1 MSFRLPGF
9 IEAGALAT
17 ESPLRD
23 LAAILRSRT
32 PLIAVESNE
41 EPQVVSIVRQLGRQ
55 FQLKAYS
62 WTVTEGMQA
71 FDPCDQPNQSVLK
84 SQEMLGY
91 IKSSSSYCLFV
102 LLDFQHYLGDEI
114 HVRLLKDIA
123 LTYTKHYS
131 TVVMVSTVLE
141 VPEQLRPFTAYFRLP
156 LPKPDELRQIVY
168 DPPGAKGHQ

>member
-1 MSFRLPGF
+1 MSFRLPGLTQ
-9 IEAGALAT
+9 AGVLAT

-71 FDPCDQPNQSVLK
+71 FDPCDQPNQAVVK
-84 SQEMLGY
+84 SQEILTY
-91 IKSSSSYCLFV
+91 IKTSSRYCLFV
-102 LLDFQHYLGDEI
+102 LLDFRPYLDDNV
-114 HVRLLKDIA
+114 HVRFLKDIA
-123 LTYTKHYS
+123 LAYPTHYS
-131 TVVMVSTVLE
+131 T
-141 VPEQLRPFTAYFRLP
+141 
-156 LPKPDELRQIVY
+156 
-168 DPPGAKGHQ
+168 

>member
-1 MSFRLPGF
+1 MSFRLPSLTQ
-9 IEAGALAT
+9 AGALAT

-71 FDPCDQPNQSVLK
+71 FDPCDQPSQAVLK
-84 SQEMLGY
+84 SQEILSY
-91 IKSSSSYCLFV
+91 IKTSASYCLFV
-102 LLDFQHYLGDEI
+102 LLDFQHYLTDEI

-123 LTYTKHYS
+123 LTYSRHYS
-131 TVVMVSTVLE
+131 TVVLVGTVLE
-141 VPEQLRPFTAYFRLP
+141 GPEPLR
-156 LPKPDELRQIVY
+156 
-168 DPPGAKGHQ
+168 